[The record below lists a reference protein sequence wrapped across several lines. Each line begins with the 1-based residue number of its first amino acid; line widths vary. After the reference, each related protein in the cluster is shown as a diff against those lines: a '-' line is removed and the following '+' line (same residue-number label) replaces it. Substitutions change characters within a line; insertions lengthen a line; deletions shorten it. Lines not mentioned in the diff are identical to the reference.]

1 MAGEKFLFVDSNGY
15 YAEDSAAIATSAG
28 AGDADKLLKTNGSGK
43 IDSSFLDF
51 QTITRYFTADFAT
64 TVNIT
69 LSGEQTIDGTLTSTS
84 DVLVKD
90 QTDASENGIYTSGA
104 GAWVRRADYDS
115 AAEIEDGSAVAVG
128 SGTDNAD
135 KVFLQI
141 EQVTVVNTDD
151 ISFINIGTNSVEA
164 GDGISKSGNTLS
176 ADLKSSGGLKIDTGE
191 MAVEPADFAGAGLTD
206 DGSDNMAIDWS
217 TAFNDAKAVKAE
229 DLNSST
235 NGEGA
240 SIIGIEDT
248 GSNFA
253 ATDVEAAL
261 AELASRDTGPSYT
274 VGTGGVTKGDL
285 VFVTSGDTVVPHGT
299 ITAAEFGIG
308 LAATSESAASSVAAA
323 KSGTILTGVLTAQTP
338 GSRQY
343 WDGSAITA
351 TKPSA
356 SGSHVWQV
364 GVAKNGTDLHVEV
377 MHIKKNI

>member
-1 MAGEKFLFVDSNGY
+1 MAGEKFLFVGSDGY

-51 QTITRYFTADFAT
+51 QTITRYFTADLAT

-69 LSGEQTIDGTLTSTS
+69 LSGKQTIDGTSTSTS

-90 QTDASENGIYTSGA
+90 QTSASENGIYTSGA

-128 SGTDNAD
+128 SGTANAD

-141 EQVTVVNTDD
+141 EQVTTVNTDD
-151 ISFINIGTNSVEA
+151 VNFVNIGTNAVEA

-191 MAVEPADFAGAGLTD
+191 IAVEPNDFAGEGLTD
-206 DGSDNMAIDWS
+206 DGADNMAIDWS

-240 SIIGIEDT
+240 SIVGIEDSA
-248 GSNFA
+248 GNFT
-253 ATDVEAAL
+253 ATEVEAAL
-261 AELASRDTGPSYT
+261 AELAGRDTGPSYT
-274 VGTGGVTKGDL
+274 AGTGGVTKGDL
-285 VFVTSGDTVVPHGT
+285 IFIDSNDTVLPYAT
-299 ITAAEFGIG
+299 ISGAEFGIG
-308 LAATSESAASSVAAA
+308 LAASTESAAAAVLAA
-323 KSGTILTGVLTAQTP
+323 KDGTIMTGVLTTQTA
-338 GSRQY
+338 GTKQY
-343 WDGSAITA
+343 WDGSAITS
-351 TKPSA
+351 TIP
-356 SGSHVWQV
+356 SGSGSYVWQV
-364 GVAKNGTDLHVEV
+364 GVAKNANDLHVDV
-377 MHIKKNI
+377 DFVKKNI